1 MAEKQFLLV
10 DAAILPDVYL
20 RVLRAKEMLAAGQAK
35 NVSQAAKK
43 ADVSRSA
50 FYKYRDSV
58 FRSTTVHE
66 TITVTA
72 KLLDETGALHRLLA
86 AMSGAGADVVTI
98 NQSIPENG
106 TAVVAVT
113 LRTGALETSEED
125 LIKTLAQQRTVV
137 SVSVTK

>member
-1 MAEKQFLLV
+1 MAEKQYLLV
-10 DAAILPDVYL
+10 EADILPDVYL
-20 RVLRAKEMLAAGQAK
+20 RVLRAKELLAAGRAK
-35 NVSQAAKK
+35 NVSQAAKM

-50 FYKYRDSV
+50 FYKYKDSV
-58 FRSTTVHE
+58 FRSTTARE

-72 KLLDETGALHRLLA
+72 KLLDETGALQRLLA

-106 TAVVAVT
+106 TAMVAVT
-113 LRTGALETSEED
+113 LRTGALLVPEED
-125 LIKTLAQQRTVV
+125 LIASLAQQPTVV